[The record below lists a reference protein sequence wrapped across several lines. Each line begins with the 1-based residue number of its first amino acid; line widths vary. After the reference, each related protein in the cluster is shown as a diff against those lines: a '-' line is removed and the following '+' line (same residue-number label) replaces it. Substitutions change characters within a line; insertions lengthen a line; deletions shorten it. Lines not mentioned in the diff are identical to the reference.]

1 MYGNHALLSL
11 LLDSYRIAPTFDY
24 EGNTILHY
32 AALSGNLQLVQYL
45 LNDHAQTCR
54 SMVTLKNALGQTP
67 YDFTEAIGVR
77 QFLLPIQLQAE
88 TEVMQKLEA
97 EQKANQVP
105 LPPPPP
111 TGPNFGNGSNH
122 GVTPQRA
129 GIHARYVTYDVAS
142 DGPEV
147 VGYSMGGMSGAPAP
161 MQAGSVSMAPPTAV
175 PTNNMMTAA
184 APAGL
189 TAQWNSSGSQQAAA
203 FNASSA
209 VRSASD
215 SLQHEFQPTS
225 VQETT
230 TTSASLSANVDIS
243 NQNAP
248 TTVPIQ
254 QQGTPWAP
262 PPPPLATMQQDTVPV
277 SSQQESNVSVN
288 QQPYSWDPAPTTEN
302 HIATAPNSSS
312 YKGSNP
318 VAFPPPPYYSKPP
331 SSGNSTKIR
340 PDGFH
345 SSSSDKNLQ
354 KLYGHT
360 KISPPSDIPPPPTMP
375 IVQRNYVPT
384 QANRVNRMPP
394 APPAYAVF
402 QAPPPTNMNES
413 SNHSNN
419 SINEENYE
427 TVDVTTDFTSTSS
440 SVM

>member
-1 MYGNHALLSL
+1 MYGNHALISL

-88 TEVMQKLEA
+88 TEVMQRLEE

-111 TGPNFGNGSNH
+111 TGPSFGNGSNH
-122 GVTPQRA
+122 GVMPQRS
-129 GIHARYVTYDVAS
+129 GIHTRYVTYDVAS

-161 MQAGSVSMAPPTAV
+161 MEAGSVSMPSPTAV
-175 PTNNMMTAA
+175 PTNNMMTSA
-184 APAGL
+184 APACS
-189 TAQWNSSGSQQAAA
+189 TAQWNSSGSQQTAAS
-203 FNASSA
+203 NASSA
-209 VRSASD
+209 V
-215 SLQHEFQPTS
+215 QHEFQPTS
-225 VQETT
+225 VQETV

-248 TTVPIQ
+248 PTAPVQ
-254 QQGTPWAP
+254 QQATPWAP

-277 SSQQESNVSVN
+277 SRQQESNVSVN
-288 QQPYSWDPAPTTEN
+288 QQPSSWDPPPTTAT

-312 YKGSNP
+312 YNGSIP
-318 VAFPPPPYYSKPP
+318 AAFPPPPYYSKPP

-384 QANRVNRMPP
+384 QAVRVNRMPP

-402 QAPPPTNMNES
+402 QAPPPTNMDES
-413 SNHSNN
+413 SHHSNN
-419 SINEENYE
+419 FMNEDNHE